1 MDSSSYIILLISF
14 IAGMFLIRKLLT
26 MYYTKKLVND
36 FTNHPDQFEKVLDSK
51 LVRFLFEVFNREFMR
66 LNYFITYSKKGK
78 VDEQVEKI
86 EKMKLN
92 KQQRFTIFQLLLQYY
107 ISIDEEKKARKLQK
121 RYNAFID
128 ENNLDKVLKYN
139 MDMELKIHFEKDLT
153 TLSYIDSHLNNCNDT
168 ERVVWNFK
176 KAIVLKA
183 NNKLEEAKSCIQQVI
198 LNTKDEKQKEV
209 MQELL
214 QNELKEL

>member
-1 MDSSSYIILLISF
+1 MDSTTYIILLISF
-14 IAGMFLIRKLLT
+14 IAGMFLIRKLST

-36 FTNHPDQFEKVLDSK
+36 FTNHPDQFEKVLDSAP
-51 LVRFLFEVFNREFMR
+51 VRLLFEVFNREFMR

-92 KQQRFTIFQLLLQYY
+92 KQQRFSVFQLLLQYY
-107 ISIDEEKKARKLQK
+107 ISMNEEKKARKLQK

-128 ENNLDKVLKYN
+128 ENKLDKVLKSN
-139 MDMELKIHFEKDLT
+139 MDMELKIHFEKDLS
-153 TLSYIDSHLNNCNDT
+153 TLSYIDSHLNNCSDS
-168 ERVVWNFK
+168 EKVVWNFK

-183 NNKLEEAKSCIQQVI
+183 NNKLEEAKGCIQQVI
-198 LNTKDEKQKEV
+198 LNTQDEKQKEM

-214 QNELKEL
+214 NNELKEL

>member
-1 MDSSSYIILLISF
+1 MDLTTYIILLISL
-14 IAGMFLIRKLLT
+14 IAGIFLIRKLLT
-26 MYYTKKLVND
+26 MYYTKKLVNV
-36 FTNHPDQFEKVLDSK
+36 FTNHPEQFEKVLDSK
-51 LVRFLFEVFNREFMR
+51 HVRFLFEIFDREFMR

-92 KQQRFTIFQLLLQYY
+92 KQQRFSVFQLLLQYY
-107 ISIDEEKKARKLQK
+107 ISINEEKKAKKLQK

-128 ENNLDKVLKYN
+128 ENNFDKSLKSN
-139 MDMELKIHFEKDLT
+139 MDMELKIHFGKDLS
-153 TLSYIDSHLNNCNDT
+153 TLSYIDSHLNNCSDS

-183 NNKLEEAKSCIQQVI
+183 NNKLEEAKGCVKQVI
-198 LNTKDEKQKEV
+198 LYTKDEKQKEM

-214 QNELKEL
+214 NNELKEL

>member
-1 MDSSSYIILLISF
+1 MDSTTYIILLISL
-14 IAGMFLIRKLLT
+14 IAGIFLIRKLLT
-26 MYYTKKLVND
+26 MFYTKKLVNE

-51 LVRFLFEVFNREFMR
+51 PVRLLFEIFNREFMR

-153 TLSYIDSHLNNCNDT
+153 TLSYIDSHLNNCM
-168 ERVVWNFK
+168 
-176 KAIVLKA
+176 I
-183 NNKLEEAKSCIQQVI
+183 
-198 LNTKDEKQKEV
+198 QKE
-209 MQELL
+209 LYGT
-214 QNELKEL
+214 LKKQLY